1 MEFEISFPE
10 IPNNLPAAR
19 KRYQELLQYEK
30 KMQKL
35 YVMLEQFLN
44 EGKRGDV
51 TDEYLADQKKRTDK
65 SRRNISAEK
74 NALEEKFKE
83 LQQDTILQSKM
94 FNMTCH
100 KIIVQKYITR
110 QNLAIYSP
118 ATSRSKSFP

>member
-1 MEFEISFPE
+1 MEISFPE

-19 KRYQELLQYEK
+19 KRYQQLVQHEQ

-83 LQQDTILQSKM
+83 LQQDTTLQGKM

-100 KIIVQKYITR
+100 KIIVQKYIT
-110 QNLAIYSP
+110 
-118 ATSRSKSFP
+118 K

>member
-19 KRYQELLQYEK
+19 KRYQQLVLHEQ

-65 SRRNISAEK
+65 SRKNISAEK

-83 LQQDTILQSKM
+83 LQQDTTLQSKM

-100 KIIVQKYITR
+100 KIIV
-110 QNLAIYSP
+110 
-118 ATSRSKSFP
+118 